1 MSRGFTGVADGIRA
15 ALSAPAWVRG
25 TRFSTLIAPPERLGP
40 PRPRGRAEGAAVRA
54 VGLLA
59 RLPGSPWRDT
69 CLYRSTAAC
78 LALRARGIPAVV
90 RLGVRRDGGDE
101 GAIAAHAWV
110 EVPGEPSAAARA
122 QAERHA
128 VLGPP

>member
-1 MSRGFTGVADGIRA
+1 MSRGLAGVGDGILA

-25 TRFSTLIAPPERLGP
+25 ARFSALVAAPERLGA
-40 PRPRGRAEGAAVRA
+40 PRPRGRAEGAAMRA

-59 RLPGSPWRDT
+59 RIPGSPWRDT

-90 RLGVRRDGGDE
+90 RLGVRRDGEAD

-122 QAERHA
+122 EAERHA
-128 VLGPP
+128 VLGRP